1 GGIEPLSD
9 LAIGDFQRTGTRHRR
24 VELGGEARA
33 VGAERVQLG
42 VERLLAA
49 VGLVP
54 PLDFGRARIEC
65 NGRTFAGRVGGA
77 GLGHSRQPPVAGR
90 YGPDSTAGRRKNLL
104 RRQAVTKR
112 SLRCVWACRQRWTAI
127 HRYPCEWR
135 ARPMPAFFD
144 SPRPRARASP
154 EQPRLAQR

>member
-1 GGIEPLSD
+1 VAGDGGAGPRSA
-9 LAIGDFQRTGTRHRR
+9 LAIGDSRGRGTRHRG

-54 PLDFGRARIEC
+54 PLDCGRERIEC
-65 NGRTFAGRVGGA
+65 KRKTFAGRVDGG
-77 GLGHSRQPPVAGR
+77 GLGHSRQPPWAGR

-112 SLRCVWACRQRWTAI
+112 SLQCVWA
-127 HRYPCEWR
+127 
-135 ARPMPAFFD
+135 F
-144 SPRPRARASP
+144 
-154 EQPRLAQR
+154 